1 AGYIGGLSPQ
11 KGVHH
16 LVAAVNRLPAAAVAL
31 SIYGDAGPFPD
42 YVAGLRAAATH
53 PGIRF
58 PGRLSRAALWPALG
72 GLDVLVVPTLW
83 YETYSLIAHEAFAA
97 GVPVVASRIGVM
109 AEVVRDGVD
118 GLLFPSGDEAAL
130 AGILRALAERPE
142 RLAALRAGIRPVP
155 TLADHS
161 RRLLSLYESL
171 A

>member
-1 AGYIGGLSPQ
+1 
-11 KGVHH
+11 
-16 LVAAVNRLPAAAVAL
+16 
-31 SIYGDAGPFPD
+31 
-42 YVAGLRAAATH
+42 
-53 PGIRF
+53 
-58 PGRLSRAALWPALG
+58 
-72 GLDVLVVPTLW
+72 
-83 YETYSLIAHEAFAA
+83 
-97 GVPVVASRIGVM
+97 M